1 MDTEPTVSV
10 IIPTYNRAH
19 LITRAIRSVLDQT
32 YRDFELIVVDDGST
46 DNTVEIVNGF
56 NDPRIKYIRHD
67 KNRGAAAARNTGIK
81 AARGSYI
88 AFQDSDDEWLP
99 DKLEKQLQAFKNASP
114 EVGVV
119 YTGICRLI
127 NNKKVYFE
135 STDKK
140 GKEENLYRSILKN
153 SVYIQSAVVRKEC
166 FAKAG
171 MFDEELPTW
180 EDRELLFRVSK
191 YYHFKCVAEPLTW
204 IYCTPGSLSTA
215 VDKNIRVVQYILVKH
230 ENEFKKDRR
239 ALSDYLLTIG
249 SYLCAN
255 GYFLQGKDYLLQ
267 SVRANPL
274 NILALRGIF
283 ASLWGEDFYL
293 KVVAV
298 YRKIK
303 ERKLMRKPKETCKST
318 S

>member
-19 LITRAIRSVLDQT
+19 LITRAIRSVLNQT
-32 YRDFELIVVDDGST
+32 YHDFELIVVDDGST
-46 DNTVEIVNGF
+46 DNTEEIVNGF

-67 KNRGAAAARNTGIK
+67 KNKRVAAARNTGIK

-99 DKLEKQLQAFKNASP
+99 TKLEKQLQAFKNASP

-119 YTGICRLI
+119 YSGIWRI
-127 NNKKVYFE
+127 EGNKRKHIGYH
-135 STDKK
+135 DKK
-140 GKEENLYRSILKN
+140 GKEEDLCHNLLKK
-153 SVYIQSAVVRKEC
+153 SFIYVQSAIIKKEC

-171 MFDEELPTW
+171 MFDEDMSVAEDW
-180 EDRELLFRVSK
+180 EFWIRISK
-191 YYHFKCVAEPLTW
+191 YYHFKYVKGTLTRV
-204 IYCTPGSLSTA
+204 YFTPDSLSSH
-215 VDKNIRVVQYILVKH
+215 VDKYAQAYQTILIKH
-230 ENEFKKDRR
+230 EDEFKKDREI
-239 ALSDYLLTIG
+239 LSAYLLILG

-255 GYFLQGKDYLLQ
+255 GHFLQGKDYLLQ

-283 ASLWGEDFYL
+283 ASLWGEGFYL

-303 ERKLMRKPKETCKST
+303 KE
-318 S
+318 